1 MAQRNASEIARY
13 LLLCWAHGMPCA
25 TCRANHSTLSFPCLC
40 VAPSQLSL
48 RYSAV
53 PLRYSAVLCGTHV
66 STGSAEEEG
75 AHRTLSDGSVVR
87 ATKAGRP
94 SAPYLRYSQAGGSH
108 ACIASSTTRLRRYGP
123 LPPQPPEPQPPECLA
138 SLYWLAQLTRDRG
151 WYVRMASLEQTAFES
166 VSPCAQARNEC
177 TPKQIPNRLT
187 SHRCACARP
196 PLPPPRALG
205 GCDHCAHSA
214 VRDWIDSAR

>member
-1 MAQRNASEIARY
+1 VAQRNASEIARY

-94 SAPYLRYSQAGGSH
+94 SAPYLRCSQAGGSH
-108 ACIASSTTRLRRYGP
+108 ACTASSTTRLRRYGP
-123 LPPQPPEPQPPECLA
+123 LPPQPPECLA
-138 SLYWLAQLTRDRG
+138 SLVGA
-151 WYVRMASLEQTAFES
+151 
-166 VSPCAQARNEC
+166 
-177 TPKQIPNRLT
+177 
-187 SHRCACARP
+187 
-196 PLPPPRALG
+196 
-205 GCDHCAHSA
+205 AHSRPWL
-214 VRDWIDSAR
+214 VRAHGVARADRVRVGLALRAGAK